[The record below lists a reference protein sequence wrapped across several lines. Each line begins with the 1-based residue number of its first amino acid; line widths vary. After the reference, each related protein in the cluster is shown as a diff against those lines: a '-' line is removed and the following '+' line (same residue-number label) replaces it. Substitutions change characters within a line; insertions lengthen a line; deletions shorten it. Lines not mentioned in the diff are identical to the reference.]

1 MLGRN
6 LACAL
11 VILLNVSYAG
21 VPTETMAKQAYESAK
36 NLLFDPD
43 TDEAKNTIR
52 SIDNMVKRDSFDL
65 RSVGEMMLSDNLKDK
80 VPNLLG
86 AETFPKDVSDFI
98 ENMNP
103 TDINALYDQL
113 KSVPEGEMS
122 SEVQALLKD
131 PKLQDPKK
139 LAEALKT
146 MKVGPLTSLVHS
158 IDSAKVKRLAEQ
170 TYDLKHS
177 TKEPLNIMTL
187 VANGAMSQA
196 AVERTT
202 QSDMTRKLLSSKGLA
217 NVFGGALTNR
227 IVKKKTSEDNYIT
240 AVSYEMTEQG
250 YSVQD
255 TNKIFDKLDEK
266 MDAAISNAAQG
277 RFDVAADLIID
288 YENTVKQFQ
297 VNEIYNI
304 SELDPNKVTDL
315 AERLGKASEHPTHKR
330 VVAMEE
336 ESANHKLKE
345 GVFSGNP
352 TQATTAAAATTSSVT
367 NKVRETLLAQLA
379 AKLHITDPKQKAA
392 LAKRLDAN
400 PDFNLLIQ
408 ASSKAFMENIM
419 NATKAA
425 RMGDSAKSA
434 EYLTSALA
442 NLAFMQHPEELARVS
457 DSVLADIISGKLFNE
472 KEEKKEPGKSK
483 SNVISLEMIEYK
495 PPEDK
500 PIVIREVSS
509 DVIREREIAAGTHPE
524 AYSMHETLASA
535 PHTNA
540 AKHNFKSTA
549 KSNKG
554 DAQE

>member
-1 MLGRN
+1 MLKRN

-11 VILLNVSYAG
+11 IILLNVSYAG

-98 ENMNP
+98 ENMSP

-367 NKVRETLLAQLA
+367 NKIRETLLAQLA

-457 DSVLADIISGKLFNE
+457 ESVIADIISGKIYNE
-472 KEEKKEPGKSK
+472 KEGTGKEENKKSK
-483 SNVISLEMIEYK
+483 SNVISLEMVEYK

-500 PIVIREVSS
+500 PIIVREVSS

-524 AYSMHETLASA
+524 AYSMHETVAT

-540 AKHNFKSTA
+540 AKHNFKSA
-549 KSNKG
+549 SKSKES
-554 DAQE
+554 AQE